1 MRVNIESPTIYLRF
15 IRALSL
21 LVPANTRP
29 DWRREWEAEIVHRWH
44 ALHKWDRLN
53 IRSKID
59 LTARVAGATRDVAS
73 FQHNRTRFVLVVLN
87 ILVALALGFGAVQ
100 EFVISGILYGLLQ
113 PLLLSLAA
121 IVVSVLFILS
131 AIAMLRQ
138 WPAVRRLVVLTGV
151 LSILIHIYG
160 SLPPH
165 RNMGYL
171 ALLLGAG
178 YALVMMLAYYR
189 NSRRNLNT

>member
-1 MRVNIESPTIYLRF
+1 MRPNFARPTVYLRF

-21 LVPANTRP
+21 LVPADARVN
-29 DWRREWEAEIVHRWH
+29 WRREWEAEIVHHWQ
-44 ALHKWDRLN
+44 ALQKWNRLN
-53 IRSKID
+53 MKSKID
-59 LTARVAGATRDVAS
+59 LSTKVAGATRDVAS
-73 FQHNRTRFVLVVLN
+73 FQQKRAVIVLVVLN

-100 EFVISGILYGLLQ
+100 EFVVSGILFGQLQ
-113 PLLLSLAA
+113 PFLLSSAA

-138 WPAVRRLVVLTGV
+138 WPAVRRLVALTGV